1 MTGSLSRAQFQTS
14 LDVVFMQRYRF
25 KKIDAFVEGES
36 TGNPAGCVY
45 MPDQNALSV
54 EEMQQIARELAGFV
68 SEVVYVYPD
77 EGHMGLRYFSAERE
91 VAFCGHATIAVMYD
105 LIKNDEALAR
115 DPIVRIHVQG
125 RELLVRNEIASTDS
139 VFISAPPPQFLDTDL
154 TRDDIAAALKIPP
167 GEITEKNRFKLVNAG
182 LATLIVPLTSL
193 DVLLSLRP
201 DQKHLREFCLAH
213 DIEIIL
219 VFSEEV
225 SIPENNYRTRV
236 FAPIYGYLEDPAT
249 GSGNAALGYYL
260 MNAELWDGQM
270 LRIEQGRSME
280 RPNIIR
286 LVSDAS
292 KVQRSVFFGGNARVR
307 IEGEYLLY

>member
-1 MTGSLSRAQFQTS
+1 
-14 LDVVFMQRYRF
+14 MQRYRF
-25 KKIDAFVEGES
+25 KKIDAFVEGQS

-45 MPDQNALSV
+45 LPDQNALTV
-54 EEMQQIARELAGFV
+54 EGMQQIARELAGFV

-77 EGHMGLRYFSAERE
+77 EGHMGLRFFSQERE
-91 VAFCGHATIAVMYD
+91 VSFCGHATIAVMYD

-125 RELLVRNEIASTDS
+125 RDLLVRNEITSADA
-139 VFISAPPPQFLDTDL
+139 VFVSAPLPRFLDTEL

-167 GEITEKNRFKLVNAG
+167 GEITEKKPIMLVNAG
-182 LATLIVPLTSL
+182 LATLIVPFTSL
-193 DVLLSLRP
+193 EVLLSLRP

-219 VFSEEV
+219 VFSDGV

-249 GSGNAALGYYL
+249 GSGNAALGYYFL
-260 MNAELWDGQM
+260 NAGLWDGRM
-270 LRIEQGRSME
+270 IKIEQGRSTE

-292 KVQRSVFFGGNARVR
+292 KVQRSVFFGGNAKVR
-307 IEGEYLLY
+307 IEGEYLLYP